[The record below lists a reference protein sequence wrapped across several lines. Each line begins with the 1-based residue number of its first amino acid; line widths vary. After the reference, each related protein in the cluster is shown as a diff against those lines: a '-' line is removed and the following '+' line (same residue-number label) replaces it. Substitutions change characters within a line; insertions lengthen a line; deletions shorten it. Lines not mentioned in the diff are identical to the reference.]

1 MGIVT
6 ENHASAILTQ
16 EEMLRFF
23 DFLDEIADEAEKGLP
38 LKSPDPYQK
47 IMIYLMRRHLEARLT
62 TVTTLAFASGVPYA
76 TAMRRIAEMIDEGL
90 IIQRPRT
97 RTGKSFSLH
106 PSQQLIEAWYDYA
119 RRMKRVLGRT
129 MGFRVTDKA
138 DDYYFGGSYLS
149 ARIIP
154 VPGILP
160 EPLKI
165 KPPLSILV
173 HADPTF
179 MAMDSLKRQFENILG
194 VPIRNRALS
203 IDRLRQEALENA
215 GREHSQYDIIAVDLP
230 WIGEFALKNVLSP
243 LDDAVERQRISAPD
257 FHPAGWK
264 GCFYKGQQWG
274 VPIQT
279 TPELFV
285 YRKDILADAGIE
297 PPRTSGAVLSAAR
310 QLHKPHLGRR
320 GIAWNAARGTALGHT
335 FIMVMG
341 AFGQPILNLRPLSK
355 GFDALELEGE
365 RMRPQLL
372 SEGARATA
380 EYLRELMNFSPLNI
394 LSMSWYER
402 VVAFGA
408 GEVAMAYN
416 YSLLAPYYEF
426 DESSPAY
433 GNTGYLPHPAGPD
446 GHEIAPVGGYV
457 LGIPKNVHPERRD
470 ALEHSIALLTSAE
483 ACKLYMLNGSL
494 VSPRF
499 SVSADPEVRAL
510 SPIVESVDAMAR
522 AGQLQ
527 FWPRPPAP
535 EIADI
540 ITICGEE
547 LHDMLR
553 GLRTIEDALSN
564 AQNRADTLMRRH
576 GHY

>member
-1 MGIVT
+1 MSIVT
-6 ENHASAILTQ
+6 ENHASAILTH
-16 EEMLRFF
+16 EEMLRFL

-62 TVTTLAFASGVPYA
+62 TITTLAFASGVPYA
-76 TAMRRIAEMIDEGL
+76 TAMRRITEMVDEGL
-90 IIQRPRT
+90 IVQRPRT

-106 PSQQLIEAWYDYA
+106 PSPQLIEAWYDYA

-129 MGFRVTDKA
+129 MGFRNSDKG

-154 VPGILP
+154 VPGILS

-215 GREHSQYDIIAVDLP
+215 ERERSQFDIIAVDLP

-243 LDDAVERQRISAPD
+243 LDDAVKAQRITTTD

-264 GCFYKGQQWG
+264 GCFYKGRQWG

-279 TPELFV
+279 TPELFF

-297 PPRTSGAVLSAAR
+297 PPDTTEAVLDAAR
-310 QLHKPHLGRR
+310 ALHKPHLGQR

-335 FIMVMG
+335 FIMTMG
-341 AFGQPILNLRPLSK
+341 AFGQPILNLRPLAR
-355 GFDALELEGE
+355 GFDASELEGE
-365 RMRPQLL
+365 NLRPQFL
-372 SEGARATA
+372 SDGARATA
-380 EYLRELMNFSPLNI
+380 EYLRELMDFSPLNI

-402 VVAFGA
+402 VVAYGA
-408 GEVAMAYN
+408 GEVAMAYG
-416 YSLLAPYYEF
+416 YSLLAPYFEF
-426 DESSPAY
+426 DEKSPAH
-433 GNTGYLPHPAGPD
+433 GNTGFLPHPAGP
-446 GHEIAPVGGYV
+446 GGYQIAPVGGYV
-457 LGIPKNVHPERRD
+457 LGIPRNVDPERRE
-470 ALEHSIALLTSAE
+470 ALERSISLLTSAE

-510 SPIVESVDAMAR
+510 SPVVESVDAMAR

-527 FWPRPPAP
+527 YWPRPPAP
-535 EIADI
+535 EISDI
-540 ITICGEE
+540 ISICGEE

-553 GLRTIEDALSN
+553 DLISIEDALTN
-564 AQNRADTLMRRH
+564 AQNRADALMRRH